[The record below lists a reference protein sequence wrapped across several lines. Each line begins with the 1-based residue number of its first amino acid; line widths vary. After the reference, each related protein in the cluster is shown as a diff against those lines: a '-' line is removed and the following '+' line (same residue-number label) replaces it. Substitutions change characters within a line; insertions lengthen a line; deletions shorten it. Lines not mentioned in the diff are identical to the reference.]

1 MADWKTYAKAAQRT
15 AQKQAP
21 AAKESLRRGV
31 DDARLHARA
40 AARTADKSTRASRAN
55 ARRTAAAT
63 AVAAQNHYRRAN
75 VGTRLKNGVR
85 DALLMALAVF
95 VLWAVI
101 SRVAPIPWQAVVIV
115 ALALVVVRMAW
126 TLFTIWKPEEEPIEE
141 ETDAQRSRG
150 RRR

>member
-15 AQKQAP
+15 AKKQAP
-21 AAKESLRRGV
+21 AAKESLRRGM

-40 AARTADKSTRASRAN
+40 AARTADRTTRDSRAN

-63 AVAAQNHYRRAN
+63 AVAAQNHYRRTN

-126 TLFTIWKPEEEPIEE
+126 TLFTIWKPEEEPLDEQDRGE
-141 ETDAQRSRG
+141 RASRG
-150 RRR
+150 RR